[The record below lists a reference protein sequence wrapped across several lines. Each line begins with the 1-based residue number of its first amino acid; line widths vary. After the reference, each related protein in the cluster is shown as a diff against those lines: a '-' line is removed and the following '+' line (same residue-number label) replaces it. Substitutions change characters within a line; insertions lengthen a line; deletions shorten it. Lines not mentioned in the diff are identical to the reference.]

1 MKKVLLITLTV
12 LLVLGLV
19 GYVVATFFLGSIVK
33 TGVNKFGPRITQTKV
48 ELVGAKVSPTGTG
61 TLTGLTVGNPPGW
74 TTERAFYLGEVH
86 IVMHPMSVFSDHI
99 DIDEITIDQPE
110 FTYETKIVSSNIKD
124 LLKNIEEFTGAKD
137 KPKTD
142 SGKEVKLI
150 VKKFRMTNGRA
161 ILGMGATAIPLAL
174 PTIALDDLGVR
185 EGGITPDQMAGA
197 VMRQVLGQIVTA
209 SASAL
214 TKVGGTAG
222 AGAANAAADAA
233 KKAGESIKSL
243 FGGKKP

>member
-1 MKKVLLITLTV
+1 MKKILLALVILLLAGYFVLA
-12 LLVLGLV
+12 
-19 GYVVATFFLGSIVK
+19 YFMGSIVK
-33 TGVNKFGPRITQTKV
+33 TGVNRFGPKVTKTTV
-48 ELVGAKVSPTGTG
+48 VLDSASLSPLSGTG
-61 TLTGLTVGNPPGW
+61 TLKGLTVGNPPGW
-74 TTERAFYLGEVH
+74 TSERAFYLGQVH

-124 LLKNIEEFTGAKD
+124 LLKNIEDFAGGGD
-137 KPKTD
+137 KATTK
-142 SGKEVKLI
+142 SGKEIKLV
-150 VKKFRMTNGRA
+150 VKKLRLTNGKA
-161 ILGMGATAIPLAL
+161 ILGLGPTAIPLPL
-174 PTIALDDLGVR
+174 PTIALDDLGVK

-197 VMRQVLGQIVTA
+197 VMKQVLGQIVTA

-222 AGAANAAADAA
+222 AGAANAATDAA
-233 KKAGESIKSL
+233 KKAGEGIKSL